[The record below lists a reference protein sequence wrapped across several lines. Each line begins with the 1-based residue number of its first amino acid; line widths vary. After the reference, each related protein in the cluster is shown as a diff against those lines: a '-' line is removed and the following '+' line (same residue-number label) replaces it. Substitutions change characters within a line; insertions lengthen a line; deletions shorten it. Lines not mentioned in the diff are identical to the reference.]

1 MALAISFVSE
11 DKNTFVVA
19 FDGKPQISEVVETIK
34 DKMNEEGV
42 MSITDWHIGVNIALD
57 HEYVRELTKAISRI
71 D

>member
-11 DKNTFVVA
+11 EKNTFVVA

-42 MSITDWHIGVNIALD
+42 MSITDWHIGVNITLD
-57 HEYVRELTKAISRI
+57 HEYVKELTKAISRI